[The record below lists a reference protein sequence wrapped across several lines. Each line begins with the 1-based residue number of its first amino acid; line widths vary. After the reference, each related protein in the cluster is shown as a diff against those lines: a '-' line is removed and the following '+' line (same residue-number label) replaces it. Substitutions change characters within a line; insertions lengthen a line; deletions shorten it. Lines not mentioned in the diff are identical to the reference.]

1 MGTLEK
7 KFNLIK
13 VTNLAIFKRTI
24 NTTLAP
30 FIRAPHIPHGLQSEY
45 CSTGAA
51 ASTHVCEINK

>member
-1 MGTLEK
+1 METMEK

-13 VTNLAIFKRTI
+13 VTNLAIFKKSI
-24 NTTLAP
+24 NAKLAP
-30 FIRAPHIPHGLQSEY
+30 FIQAPHIPHGLQSEY